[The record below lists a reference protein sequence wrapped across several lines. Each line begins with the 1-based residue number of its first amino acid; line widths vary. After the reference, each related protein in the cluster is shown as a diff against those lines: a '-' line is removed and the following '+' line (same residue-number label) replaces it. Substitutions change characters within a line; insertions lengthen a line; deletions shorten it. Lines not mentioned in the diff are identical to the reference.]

1 MPDELHGVLVVD
13 KPRGPSSF
21 GVVQEVRRVLGVKRA
36 GHGGTLDPMATG
48 VLPVCLGEGTKLA
61 AFFLDA
67 DKEYEAEVLLGVA
80 TDTYD
85 AMGTVVETRSTAGV
99 TEQALRASLRCF
111 LGRIR
116 QRPPAYSAIK
126 QDGRPLYERAR
137 AGEVV
142 EAPEREVEIHRLD
155 VLALDLPRV
164 RLHVVCSKGTY
175 IRSLADDLGR
185 DLGVGAHVT
194 ALRRTRTGAFG
205 LDRAVA
211 LADVGDAARAGRL
224 PLLSPTEALGH
235 LPQARVDGDL
245 ELRVRQGKPLSGRD
259 LGSPHPGVFAIVNA
273 AGALVAVAEAPAD
286 PSRRVTLVRGFN
298 YGG

>member
-1 MPDELHGVLVVD
+1 MPGELHGVLVVD

-21 GVVQEVRRVLGVKRA
+21 GVVQEVRRVLGIKRA
-36 GHGGTLDPMATG
+36 GHGGTLDPLATG
-48 VLPVCLGEGTKLA
+48 VLPVCVGEGTKLA
-61 AFFLDA
+61 SFFLDA

-85 AMGTVVETRSTAGV
+85 ALGAVVATRSTSGV
-99 TEQALRASLRCF
+99 TEQALRNSLRCF

-116 QRPPAYSAIK
+116 QRPPAFSAIK

-137 AGEVV
+137 AGEAV
-142 EAPEREVEIHRLD
+142 EAPEREVEIHRID
-155 VLALDLPRV
+155 VLALALPRV
-164 RLHVVCSKGTY
+164 TLHVVCSKGTY

-205 LDRAVA
+205 LDRAVP
-211 LADVGDAARAGRL
+211 LAEVGAAASGNRL
-224 PLLSPTEALGH
+224 PLIPPAEALAH
-235 LPQARVDGDL
+235 LPRAQVTGDL
-245 ELRVRQGKPLSGRD
+245 EACVRRGQVLTGRD

-273 AGALVAVAEAPAD
+273 QGHLVAVAEAPSD
-286 PSRRVTLVRGFN
+286 PSRRVTIVRGFN
-298 YGG
+298 YGA

>member
-61 AFFLDA
+61 SFFLDA

-85 AMGTVVETRSTAGV
+85 ALGAVVETRDAGGV
-99 TEQALRASLRCF
+99 TERALRTSLRCF

-116 QRPPAYSAIK
+116 QRPPAFSAIK

-137 AGEVV
+137 AGEAV

-164 RLHVVCSKGTY
+164 RVHVVCSKGTY
-175 IRSLADDLGR
+175 IRSLANDLGR

-205 LDRAVA
+205 LDRAVP
-211 LADVGDAARAGRL
+211 LAEIGAAAREARL
-224 PLLSPTEALGH
+224 PLLPLADAVGH
-235 LPQARVDGDL
+235 LPRAAVTADL
-245 ELRVRQGKPLSGRD
+245 EARVRQGKPLTARD
-259 LGSPHPGVFAIVNA
+259 LGSPPPGAFVIVA
-273 AGALVAVAEAPAD
+273 AGGHLVAVAEAPSD
-286 PSRRVTLVRGFN
+286 PSRRVTIVRGFN